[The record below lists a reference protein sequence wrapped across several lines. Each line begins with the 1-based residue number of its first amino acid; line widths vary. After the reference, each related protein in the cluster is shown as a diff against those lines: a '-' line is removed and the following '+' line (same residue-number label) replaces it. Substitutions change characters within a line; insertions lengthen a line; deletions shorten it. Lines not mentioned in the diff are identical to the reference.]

1 MKTDEI
7 REKFLSFFENK
18 GHTVVKSSSIVP
30 KNDPTLLFV
39 NAGMVP
45 FKNVFLGLESLP
57 YKRAASCQKCF
68 RVSGKHNDLESVGRT
83 TRHHT
88 FFEMLGNFSF
98 GDYFKKEAILY
109 AWEFVTEVLKLPK
122 EKLYVSVHQKDDE
135 AYKLWKEL
143 VNIPEERIWRLGD
156 EDNFWQMGETGPCG
170 YSSEIYIDRGEKYSK
185 DERYLEIWNLVF
197 MQFNKN
203 ESGDIEPLAK
213 PSIDTGMGLE
223 RIASVLQG
231 KDSNFEI
238 DIIMPIINFVEDLS
252 SKRYKTDEETDVA
265 MRVIADHSRACTVAI
280 SEGILPSNEGR
291 GYVIRKVL
299 RRAVRF
305 GYKIG
310 IKEEFLY
317 KSVDVVVDTLKNAYP
332 ELEMSKEFVKNIIK
346 SEESRFLETLENSL
360 ELFDRYVA
368 ENKSNVISGDFIFK
382 AYDTYGFPLDILQE
396 MAHEKGMSLDM
407 ETFYK
412 LLEQQKE
419 ESRKHFKS
427 EEKIDEVYLS
437 IKDKAKSTFTGYTS
451 TEEQA
456 KVLFI
461 IKDGKLTEELKEQ
474 EDGIIILDK
483 TPFYPEKGGQIGDS
497 GILENNEALFIVND
511 TKTPTEGVIIH
522 IGKLIKGRLR
532 VGANVLA
539 KIDKERR
546 DDIKRHHTST
556 HLLHAALRNMF
567 GESVRQAGSYVG
579 DEFLRFDFTFYRSL
593 KPEELEAL
601 EAMINEEIMK
611 NEEVSVKELP
621 YQEAIKTGAMA
632 IFEEKYGDIVR
643 VISAGDFSK
652 ELCGGTHVKRTGD
665 IGYFKIISESS
676 VGAGIRRII
685 AKAGRKAVR
694 EAYEDSK
701 LLKAIYQEIGANKQ
715 NLLERITALK
725 EELKE
730 KDNQIQTLK
739 SKLVRLEAKSSIN
752 LEQINDIKLYWGI
765 LEEASLDNLREIAD
779 SYRQHP
785 NTVVFLVSKSPK
797 KSILIARSKDLHYD
811 MKAII
816 KDVAKPMQGSGG
828 GREDLA
834 QGGIQDIGQFKN
846 ALDLLKSLLNKK

>member
-18 GHTVVKSSSIVP
+18 GHTVVKSASIVP
-30 KNDPTLLFV
+30 KSDPTLLFV

-57 YKRAASCQKCF
+57 YKRATSCQKCF

-109 AWEFVTEVLKLPK
+109 AWEFVTEVLRLPK
-122 EKLYVSVHQKDDE
+122 DKIYVSVHQNDQE
-135 AYKLWKEL
+135 AYDIWKDM
-143 VNIPEERIWRLGD
+143 VKVPEDKIWRMGD

-170 YSSEIYIDRGEKYSK
+170 YSSEIYIDRGEKYSQ

-197 MQFNKN
+197 MQFNKD
-203 ESGDIEPLAK
+203 ESGHMEPLAK

-223 RIASVLQG
+223 RIASVMQG

-238 DIIMPIINFVEDLS
+238 DIIMPIIHFVEDIS
-252 SKRYKTDEETDVA
+252 SKRYKTDEETDIA

-280 SEGILPSNEGR
+280 SEGIIPSNEGR
-291 GYVIRKVL
+291 GYVVRKVL

-346 SEESRFLETLENSL
+346 AEESRFLETLQNSL
-360 ELFDRYVA
+360 ELFDRYIA

-396 MAHEKGMSLDM
+396 MAHEKGMTLDM
-407 ETFYK
+407 KGFYE
-412 LLEQQKE
+412 LLEKQKE

-427 EEKIDEVYLS
+427 EEKVDEVYLS
-437 IKDKAKSTFTGYTS
+437 IKDKAKSIFTGYTN

-461 IKDGKLTEELKEQ
+461 IKDGKMTEELKEQ
-474 EDGIIILDK
+474 EDGIIILNK

-497 GILENNEALFIVND
+497 GILENSEALFIVND
-511 TKTPTEGVIIH
+511 TKTPTDGVIAH

-532 VGANVLA
+532 VGADVLA

-546 DDIKRHHTST
+546 EDIKRHHTST

-611 NEEVSVKELP
+611 NEEVFVKELP
-621 YQEAIKTGAMA
+621 YQEAIKTGAIA
-632 IFEEKYGDIVR
+632 IFEEKYGDVVR

-694 EAYEDSK
+694 EAYEDSN
-701 LLKAIYQEIGANKQ
+701 LLKTIYQEIGANKQ
-715 NLLERITALK
+715 NLLERLTALK

-730 KDNQIQTLK
+730 KDNHIQTLK
-739 SKLVRLEAKSSIN
+739 SKLVRLEAKSSVN
-752 LEQINDIKLYWGI
+752 LEQINGIKLYWGI
-765 LEEASLDNLREIAD
+765 LEEATLDNLREIAD

-797 KSILIARSKDLHYD
+797 KSILIARSKDLNYD

-816 KDVAKPMQGSGG
+816 KDIAKPMEGSGG

-834 QGGIQDIGQFKN
+834 QGGVQKIETFN
-846 ALDLLKSLLNKK
+846 SALEVLKSILSK

>member
-18 GHTVVKSSSIVP
+18 GHTIVKSASIVP

-57 YKRAASCQKCF
+57 YKRATSCQKCF

-143 VNIPEERIWRLGD
+143 INIPEDRIWRLGD

-170 YSSEIYIDRGEKYSK
+170 YSSEIYIDRGEKYPQ

-197 MQFNKN
+197 MQFNKDA
-203 ESGDIEPLAK
+203 SGNIEPLSK

-223 RIASVLQG
+223 RIASILQG

-238 DIIMPIINFVEDLS
+238 DIIMPIIHFVEELS
-252 SKRYKTDEETDVA
+252 NKSYKTAEETDIA
-265 MRVIADHSRACTVAI
+265 MRVIADHSRACTIAI
-280 SEGILPSNEGR
+280 SEGVIPSNEGR

-317 KSVDVVVDTLKNAYP
+317 KTVDVVIDTLKNGYP
-332 ELEMSKEFVKNIIK
+332 ELEMSKDFIKNIIK
-346 SEESRFLETLENSL
+346 SEESRFLETLEKSL

-407 ETFYK
+407 KTFYE
-412 LLEQQKE
+412 LLEKQKE
-419 ESRKHFKS
+419 ESRKHFKG
-427 EEKIDEVYLS
+427 EETVEDVYLS
-437 IKDKAKSTFTGYTS
+437 IKDKAISAFTGYTN

-456 KVLFI
+456 RVLFI
-461 IKDGKLTEELKEQ
+461 IKNGKLVNELKEQ
-474 EDGIIILDK
+474 EEGIVILDK

-497 GILENNEALFIVND
+497 GILENNEALFVVND
-511 TKTPTEGVIIH
+511 TKTPTDGVITH

-532 VGANVLA
+532 VNSNILA
-539 KIDKERR
+539 RIDKERR

-579 DEFLRFDFTFYRSL
+579 DEFLRFDFTFYRGL
-593 KPEELEAL
+593 KPEEMEAI

-611 NEEVSVKELP
+611 NEEVDVKEMP

-632 IFEEKYGDIVR
+632 IFEEKYGDTVR

-652 ELCGGTHVKRTGD
+652 ELCGGTHVRRTGD

-694 EAYEDSK
+694 EAYEDK
-701 LLKAIYQEIGANKQ
+701 ELLKAVYQEIGANKQ
-715 NLLERITALK
+715 NLLDRVIALK
-725 EELKE
+725 DELKDKE
-730 KDNQIQTLK
+730 NEINTLK
-739 SKLVRLEAKSSIN
+739 SKLARLEAKSSIN
-752 LEQINDIKLYWGI
+752 QEQIKDIKLYYGI
-765 LEEASLDNLREIAD
+765 LEEASLENLREIAD

-785 NTVVFLVSKSPK
+785 DIVVFLVSKSPK
-797 KSILIARSKDLHYD
+797 KSILLAKSKNLNYD
-811 MKAII
+811 MSKLI
-816 KDVAKPMQGSGG
+816 KDVAKPMNGSGG

-834 QGGIQDIGQFKN
+834 QGGVQDIDKFKS
-846 ALDLLKSLLNKK
+846 ALEILKNTLSR

>member
-57 YKRAASCQKCF
+57 YKRATSCQKCF

-122 EKLYVSVHQKDDE
+122 EKLYVSVHQKDEE
-135 AYKLWKEL
+135 AYQLWREL
-143 VNIPEERIWRLGD
+143 VNIKEDRIWRLGD

-170 YSSEIYIDRGEKYSK
+170 YSSEIYIDRGEKYSE

-197 MQFNKN
+197 MQFNKDEKGN
-203 ESGDIEPLAK
+203 ITPLAK

-223 RIASVLQG
+223 RIASVMQG

-265 MRVIADHSRACTVAI
+265 MRVIADHSRACTIAI
-280 SEGILPSNEGR
+280 SEGIIPSNEGR

-299 RRAVRF
+299 RRAMRF

-317 KSVDVVVDTLKNAYP
+317 KSVDVVVDTLKNGYP

-346 SEESRFLETLENSL
+346 SEESRFLETLGNSL

-396 MAHEKGMSLDM
+396 IAHEKGMSLDM

-427 EEKIDEVYLS
+427 EEKVDEVYLS

-451 TEEQA
+451 IEEQA

-474 EDGIIILDK
+474 EDGIVILDK

-511 TKTPTEGVIIH
+511 TKTPSEGVIAH
-522 IGKLIKGRLR
+522 IGKLIKGRLK
-532 VGANVLA
+532 VGINVLA

-567 GESVRQAGSYVG
+567 GEFVRQAGSYVG

-715 NLLERITALK
+715 NLLERVTALK

-752 LEQINDIKLYWGI
+752 IEQINDIKLYWGI

-797 KSILIARSKDLHYD
+797 KSIIIARSKNLHYD

-834 QGGIQDIGQFKN
+834 QGGVQDIGQFKN
-846 ALDLLKSLLNKK
+846 ALDILKNLLNK

>member
-18 GHTVVKSSSIVP
+18 GHTVVKSASIVP
-30 KNDPTLLFV
+30 KSDPTLLFV

-57 YKRAASCQKCF
+57 YKRATSCQKCF

-109 AWEFVTEVLKLPK
+109 AWEFVTEVLRLPK
-122 EKLYVSVHQKDDE
+122 DKIYVSVHQNDQE
-135 AYKLWKEL
+135 AYDIWKDM
-143 VNIPEERIWRLGD
+143 VKVPEDKIWRMGD

-170 YSSEIYIDRGEKYSK
+170 YSSEIYIDRGEKYSQ

-197 MQFNKN
+197 MQFNKD
-203 ESGDIEPLAK
+203 ESGHMEPLAK

-223 RIASVLQG
+223 RIASVMQG

-238 DIIMPIINFVEDLS
+238 DIIMPIIHFVEDLS
-252 SKRYKTDEETDVA
+252 SKRYKTDEETDIA

-280 SEGILPSNEGR
+280 SEGIIPSNEGR
-291 GYVIRKVL
+291 GYVVRKVL

-346 SEESRFLETLENSL
+346 AEESRFLETLQNSL
-360 ELFDRYVA
+360 ELFDRYIA

-396 MAHEKGMSLDM
+396 MAHEKSMDLDM
-407 ETFYK
+407 KGFYE
-412 LLEQQKE
+412 LLEKQKE

-427 EEKIDEVYLS
+427 EEKVDEVYLS
-437 IKDKAKSTFTGYTS
+437 IKDKAKSIFTGYTN

-461 IKDGKLTEELKEQ
+461 IKDGKMTEELKEQ
-474 EDGIIILDK
+474 EDGIIILNK

-497 GILENNEALFIVND
+497 GILENSEALFIVND
-511 TKTPTEGVIIH
+511 TKTPTDGVIAH

-532 VGANVLA
+532 VGADLLA

-546 DDIKRHHTST
+546 EDIKRHHTST

-611 NEEVSVKELP
+611 NEEVFVKELP
-621 YQEAIKTGAMA
+621 YQEAIKTGAIA
-632 IFEEKYGDIVR
+632 IFEEKYGDVVR

-694 EAYEDSK
+694 EAYEDSN
-701 LLKAIYQEIGANKQ
+701 LLKTIYQEIGANKQ
-715 NLLERITALK
+715 NLLERLTALK

-730 KDNQIQTLK
+730 KDNHIQTLK
-739 SKLVRLEAKSSIN
+739 SKLVRLEAKSSVN
-752 LEQINDIKLYWGI
+752 LEQINGIKLYWGI
-765 LEEASLDNLREIAD
+765 LEEATLDNLREIAD

-797 KSILIARSKDLHYD
+797 KSILIARSKDLNYD

-816 KDVAKPMQGSGG
+816 KDIAKPMEGSGG

-834 QGGIQDIGQFKN
+834 QGGVQKIETFN
-846 ALDLLKSLLNKK
+846 SALEVLKSILSK

>member
-57 YKRAASCQKCF
+57 YKRATSCQKCF

-170 YSSEIYIDRGEKYSK
+170 YSSEIYIDRGEKYSQ

-197 MQFNKN
+197 MQFNKD
-203 ESGDIEPLAK
+203 ESGKIEPLAK

-238 DIIMPIINFVEDLS
+238 DIIMPIINFVEELS
-252 SKRYKTDEETDVA
+252 RKSYKTNEEVDIA
-265 MRVIADHSRACTVAI
+265 MRVIADHSRACTIAI
-280 SEGILPSNEGR
+280 SEGIIPSNEGR

-317 KSVDVVVDTLKNAYP
+317 KTVDVVVDTLKNPYP
-332 ELEMSKEFVKNIIK
+332 ELEMSKDFVKNIIK

-368 ENKSNVISGDFIFK
+368 ENKSNVISGEFIFK

-396 MAHEKGMSLDM
+396 MAHERGMTLDM
-407 ETFYK
+407 DTFYK

-427 EEKIDEVYLS
+427 EEAVEDIYLS
-437 IKDKAKSTFTGYTS
+437 IKDKAKSTFTGYTN
-451 TEEQA
+451 TEEHS

-461 IKDGKLTEELKEQ
+461 VKDGKLVDELKEQ
-474 EDGIIILDK
+474 EEGVVILDK

-497 GILENNEALFIVND
+497 GIIENKDALFVVND
-511 TKTPTEGVIIH
+511 TKTPADGVIIH
-522 IGKLIKGRLR
+522 IGKLIKGRLKT
-532 VGANVLA
+532 GADVFA

-546 DDIKRHHTST
+546 EDIKRHHTST

-593 KPEELEAL
+593 KQEELEAL

-611 NEEVSVKELP
+611 NEEVFVREMP

-632 IFEEKYGDIVR
+632 IFEEKYGDTVR

-701 LLKAIYQEIGANKQ
+701 LLKAISQEIGANKQ
-715 NLLERITALK
+715 NLLERVLALK

-730 KDNQIQTLK
+730 KESEISTLK
-739 SKLVRLEAKSSIN
+739 AKLARLEAKSSIN
-752 LEQINDIKLYWGI
+752 VEEINGIKLYYGI
-765 LEEASLDNLREIAD
+765 LEEASLENLREIAD

-797 KSILIARSKDLHYD
+797 KSILLARSKDLKYD
-811 MKAII
+811 MSKLI
-816 KDVAKPMQGSGG
+816 KDVSKPMQGSGG

-834 QGGIQDIGQFKN
+834 QGGFQDINGFK
-846 ALDLLKSLLNKK
+846 ASLDLLKKSL

>member
-45 FKNVFLGLESLP
+45 FKNVFLGLENLP

-143 VNIPEERIWRLGD
+143 VNVPEERIWRLGD

-797 KSILIARSKDLHYD
+797 KSILLARSKDLKYD
-811 MKAII
+811 MSKFI

-846 ALDLLKSLLNKK
+846 ALD

>member
-7 REKFLSFFENK
+7 REKFLAFFENK

-57 YKRAASCQKCF
+57 YKRATSCQKCF

-122 EKLYVSVHQKDDE
+122 EKLYVSVHQKDEE
-135 AYKLWKEL
+135 AYQLWREL
-143 VNIPEERIWRLGD
+143 VNIDEDKIWRLGD

-170 YSSEIYIDRGEKYSK
+170 YSSEIYIDRGEKYSQ

-197 MQFNKN
+197 MQFNKD
-203 ESGDIEPLAK
+203 EKGTIEPLAK

-223 RIASVLQG
+223 RIASIMQG

-265 MRVIADHSRACTVAI
+265 MRVIADHSRACTIAI
-280 SEGILPSNEGR
+280 SEGIIPSNEGR

-360 ELFDRYVA
+360 ELFDRYVS

-427 EEKIDEVYLS
+427 EEKVDEVYLS

-461 IKDGKLTEELKEQ
+461 IKDGKITEELKEQ

-511 TKTPTEGVIIH
+511 TKTPTEGVIAH
-522 IGKLIKGRLR
+522 IGKLIKGRLK
-532 VGANVLA
+532 VGTNVLA

-593 KPEELEAL
+593 KTEELEAL

-797 KSILIARSKDLHYD
+797 KSILIARSKDLHHD
-811 MKAII
+811 MKAVI

-846 ALDLLKSLLNKK
+846 ALDILKSLLNK

>member
-1 MKTDEI
+1 
-7 REKFLSFFENK
+7 
-18 GHTVVKSSSIVP
+18 
-30 KNDPTLLFV
+30 
-39 NAGMVP
+39 
-45 FKNVFLGLESLP
+45 
-57 YKRAASCQKCF
+57 
-68 RVSGKHNDLESVGRT
+68 
-83 TRHHT
+83 
-88 FFEMLGNFSF
+88 
-98 GDYFKKEAILY
+98 
-109 AWEFVTEVLKLPK
+109 
-122 EKLYVSVHQKDDE
+122 
-135 AYKLWKEL
+135 
-143 VNIPEERIWRLGD
+143 IPEERIWRLGD

-621 YQEAIKTGAMA
+621 YQEAIKTGAIA

-797 KSILIARSKDLHYD
+797 K
-811 MKAII
+811 
-816 KDVAKPMQGSGG
+816 
-828 GREDLA
+828 
-834 QGGIQDIGQFKN
+834 
-846 ALDLLKSLLNKK
+846 

>member
-368 ENKSNVISGDFIFK
+368 ENKSKVISGDFIFK

-846 ALDLLKSLLNKK
+846 ALDLLKSLLNK

>member
-143 VNIPEERIWRLGD
+143 VNVPEERIWRLGD

-797 KSILIARSKDLHYD
+797 KSILLARSKDLKYD

>member
-18 GHTVVKSSSIVP
+18 GHTVVKSASIVP

-45 FKNVFLGLESLP
+45 FKNVFLGLETLP
-57 YKRAASCQKCF
+57 YKRATSCQKCF

-122 EKLYVSVHQKDDE
+122 EKLYVSVHQKDEE
-135 AYKLWKEL
+135 AYRLWKEL
-143 VNIPEERIWRLGD
+143 VNIPEERIWKMGD

-170 YSSEIYIDRGEKYSK
+170 YSSEIYIDRGEKYPQ

-197 MQFNKN
+197 MQFNKDHN
-203 ESGDIEPLAK
+203 GNIEPLAK

-238 DIIMPIINFVEDLS
+238 DIIMPIINFVEELS
-252 SKRYKTDEETDVA
+252 GKRYKSAEETDIA
-265 MRVIADHSRACTVAI
+265 MRVIADHARACTVAI
-280 SEGILPSNEGR
+280 SEGVIPSNEGR

-317 KSVDVVVDTLKNAYP
+317 KTVDVVVDTLKNAYP
-332 ELEMSKEFVKNIIK
+332 ELEMGKDFVKSIIK
-346 SEESRFLETLENSL
+346 SEESRFLETLEKSL
-360 ELFDRYVA
+360 ELFEEYVA
-368 ENKSNVISGDFIFK
+368 SSSSNVISGDFIFK

-407 ETFYK
+407 ETFYR

-427 EEKIDEVYLS
+427 EEAVDEVYIS
-437 IKDKAKSTFTGYTS
+437 IKEKAKSIFTGYTN
-451 TEEQA
+451 TEEYA

-461 IKDGKLTEELKEQ
+461 LKDGKLVDELKEQ
-474 EDGIIILDK
+474 EEGIVILDK

-497 GILENNEALFIVND
+497 GILESAEALFVVND
-511 TKTPTEGVIIH
+511 TKTPVDGVIIH

-532 VGANVLA
+532 AGSDVFA

-546 DDIKRHHTST
+546 EDIKRHHTST

-611 NEEVSVKELP
+611 NEEVSVKEMP

-632 IFEEKYGDIVR
+632 IFEEKYGDVVR
-643 VISAGDFSK
+643 VISAGEFSK
-652 ELCGGTHVKRTGD
+652 ELCGGTHVRRTGD

-676 VGAGIRRII
+676 VGAGIRRIV

-694 EAYEDSK
+694 EAYEDK
-701 LLKAIYQEIGANKQ
+701 ELIKAISQEIGANKQ
-715 NLLERITALK
+715 TLLERVLALK

-730 KDNQIQTLK
+730 KESEINTLK
-739 SKLVRLEAKSSIN
+739 SKLARLEAKSSIN
-752 LEQINDIKLYWGI
+752 QEQIGNIKLYYAI
-765 LEEASLDNLREIAD
+765 LEEASLENLREIAD

-797 KSILIARSKDLHYD
+797 QSILLARSKDLTYN
-811 MKAII
+811 MSKLI
-816 KDVAKPMQGSGG
+816 KDIAKPMNGSGG

-834 QGGIQDIGQFKN
+834 QGGVQDISKFKE
-846 ALDLLKSLLNKK
+846 ALEILKKLISQ

>member
-846 ALDLLKSLLNKK
+846 ALDLLKSLLNK

>member
-18 GHTVVKSSSIVP
+18 GHTVVKSASIVP
-30 KNDPTLLFV
+30 KSDPTLLFV

-57 YKRAASCQKCF
+57 YKRATSCQKCF

-109 AWEFVTEVLKLPK
+109 AWEFVTEVLRLPK
-122 EKLYVSVHQKDDE
+122 DKIYVSVHQNDQE
-135 AYKLWKEL
+135 AYDIWKDM
-143 VNIPEERIWRLGD
+143 VKVPEDKIWRMGD

-170 YSSEIYIDRGEKYSK
+170 YSSEIYIDRGEKYSQ

-197 MQFNKN
+197 MQFNKD
-203 ESGDIEPLAK
+203 ESGHMEPLAK

-223 RIASVLQG
+223 RIASVMQG

-238 DIIMPIINFVEDLS
+238 DIIMPIIHFVEDLS
-252 SKRYKTDEETDVA
+252 SKRYKTDEETDIA

-280 SEGILPSNEGR
+280 SEGIIPSNEGR

-346 SEESRFLETLENSL
+346 AEESRFLETLQNSL
-360 ELFDRYVA
+360 ELFDRYIA

-396 MAHEKGMSLDM
+396 MAHEKGMTLDM
-407 ETFYK
+407 KGFYE
-412 LLEQQKE
+412 LLEKQKE

-427 EEKIDEVYLS
+427 EEKVDEVYLS
-437 IKDKAKSTFTGYTS
+437 IKDKAKSIFTGYTN

-461 IKDGKLTEELKEQ
+461 IKDGKMTEELKEQ

-497 GILENNEALFIVND
+497 GILENSEALFIVND
-511 TKTPTEGVIIH
+511 TKTPTDGVIAH

-532 VGANVLA
+532 VGADVLA

-546 DDIKRHHTST
+546 EDIKRHHTST

-611 NEEVSVKELP
+611 NEEVFVKELP
-621 YQEAIKTGAMA
+621 YQEAIKTGAIA
-632 IFEEKYGDIVR
+632 IFEEKYGDVVR

-694 EAYEDSK
+694 EAYEDSN

-715 NLLERITALK
+715 NLLERLTALK

-730 KDNQIQTLK
+730 KDNHIQTLK
-739 SKLVRLEAKSSIN
+739 SKLVRLEAKSSVN
-752 LEQINDIKLYWGI
+752 LEQINGIKLYWGI
-765 LEEASLDNLREIAD
+765 LEEATLDNLREIAD

-797 KSILIARSKDLHYD
+797 KSILIARSKDLNYD

-816 KDVAKPMQGSGG
+816 KDIAKPMEGSGG

-834 QGGIQDIGQFKN
+834 QGGVQKIETFN
-846 ALDLLKSLLNKK
+846 SALEVLKSILSK

>member
-30 KNDPTLLFV
+30 KSDPTLLFV

-57 YKRAASCQKCF
+57 YKRATSCQKCF

-109 AWEFVTEVLKLPK
+109 AWEFVTEVLRLPK
-122 EKLYVSVHQKDDE
+122 DKIYVSVHQNDQE
-135 AYKLWKEL
+135 AYDIWKDM
-143 VNIPEERIWRLGD
+143 VKVPEDKIWRMGD

-170 YSSEIYIDRGEKYSK
+170 YSSEIYIDRGEKYSQ

-197 MQFNKN
+197 MQFNKD
-203 ESGDIEPLAK
+203 ESGHMEPLAK

-223 RIASVLQG
+223 RIASVIQG

-238 DIIMPIINFVEDLS
+238 DIIMPIIHFVEDLS
-252 SKRYKTDEETDVA
+252 SKRYKTDEETDIA

-280 SEGILPSNEGR
+280 SEGIIPSNEGR
-291 GYVIRKVL
+291 GYVVRKVL

-317 KSVDVVVDTLKNAYP
+317 KSIDVVVDTLKNAYP

-346 SEESRFLETLENSL
+346 AEESRFLETLENSL
-360 ELFDRYVA
+360 ELFDRYIA

-396 MAHEKGMSLDM
+396 MTHEKGMTLDM
-407 ETFYK
+407 KGFYE
-412 LLEQQKE
+412 LLEKQKE

-427 EEKIDEVYLS
+427 EEKVDEVYLS
-437 IKDKAKSTFTGYTS
+437 IKDKARSIFTGYTH

-461 IKDGKLTEELKEQ
+461 IKDGKMTEELKEQ
-474 EDGIIILDK
+474 EDGIIILNK

-497 GILENNEALFIVND
+497 GILENSEALFIVND
-511 TKTPTEGVIIH
+511 TKTPTDGVIAH
-522 IGKLIKGRLR
+522 IGKVIKGRLR
-532 VGANVLA
+532 VGTDVLA

-546 DDIKRHHTST
+546 EDIKRHHTST

-611 NEEVSVKELP
+611 NEEIFVKELP
-621 YQEAIKTGAMA
+621 YQEAIKTGAIA
-632 IFEEKYGDIVR
+632 IFEEKYGDVVR

-665 IGYFKIISESS
+665 IGYFKLISESS

-701 LLKAIYQEIGANKQ
+701 LLKTIYQEIGANKQ
-715 NLLERITALK
+715 NLLERVIALK

-730 KDNQIQTLK
+730 KDNQIQMLK
-739 SKLVRLEAKSSIN
+739 SKLVRLEAKASLNI
-752 LEQINDIKLYWGI
+752 EQINGIKLYWGI

-797 KSILIARSKDLHYD
+797 KSILIARSKDLNYD

-816 KDVAKPMQGSGG
+816 KDIAKPMEGSGG

-834 QGGIQDIGQFKN
+834 QGGVQKIETFN
-846 ALDLLKSLLNKK
+846 SALEVLKSILSK